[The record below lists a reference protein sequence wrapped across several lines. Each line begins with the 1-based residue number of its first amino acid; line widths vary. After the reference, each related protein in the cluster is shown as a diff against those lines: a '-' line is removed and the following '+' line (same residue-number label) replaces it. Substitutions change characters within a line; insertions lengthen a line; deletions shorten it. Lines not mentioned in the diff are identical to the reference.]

1 VQTLY
6 PIIRLDVSTSVPIY
20 LNTFFEYVKANVS
33 VSQDLPMPLKGSFY
47 YNLSAGKVFGT
58 VPLLLLYIPRGN
70 PYYIA
75 DRYAFYG
82 MSPYEFAADRYASL
96 QTRYSLGGLI
106 MDRLPLINK
115 FHLRERL
122 IANLYWGDLTKA
134 NTDFNQI
141 NAIHTTGRTP
151 YAEAGVGVE
160 NIFNFFSID
169 CIWRLNHLQ
178 GADQARITRFGIY
191 TGVKIQF

>member
-1 VQTLY
+1 
-6 PIIRLDVSTSVPIY
+6 
-20 LNTFFEYVKANVS
+20 
-33 VSQDLPMPLKGSFY
+33 
-47 YNLSAGKVFGT
+47 
-58 VPLLLLYIPRGN
+58 
-70 PYYIA
+70 
-75 DRYAFYG
+75 

-106 MDRLPLINK
+106 LDHVPLLNK
-115 FHLRERL
+115 LHLRERL
-122 IANLYWGDLTKA
+122 TANLYWGDLTRT
-134 NTDFNQI
+134 NTDYNQVNTFRI
-141 NAIHTTGRTP
+141 TGRTP

-160 NIFNFFSID
+160 NISNFFSID